1 MIIFFTM
8 LSLFVGVA
16 TAMVR
21 RRRLTAAEE
30 IAGSLISILLADA
43 LFLCA
48 HFNARLDVI
57 SYVEYQGVPNVLL
70 FPLLP
75 VFLMILAYEVSV
87 KMLKK

>member
-1 MIIFFTM
+1 
-8 LSLFVGVA
+8 
-16 TAMVR
+16 MVR

-48 HFNARLDVI
+48 HFSATFDVI
-57 SYVEYQGVPNVLL
+57 SYVEYQRVPNVLL

-75 VFLMILAYEVSV
+75 VFLMILAYEISV